1 VKPVAFDY
9 EKPRDLA
16 AALKLLAEAG
26 GNAKVMAGCQ
36 SLGPM
41 LNLRLAQPDLLVD
54 ITRIEDLHQAT
65 ETNGSMVLGSC
76 ITHAA
81 IEDGS
86 VPDVTHGLMRAV
98 AADIAY
104 RAVRNRGTIG
114 GSLCHAD
121 PAADWVS
128 VLALLEAVAVI
139 EGPAGRREVNVRRF
153 MTGAFTTVLAEDEIL
168 VALRI
173 PKLSPQARWGHYK
186 FCRKP
191 GEFAE
196 ALGAVLHDPERD
208 VMRAV
213 IGATHGAPH
222 VIERADFVA
231 GRFDSA
237 QVFAAIDA
245 AGFADHPYERQI
257 QHAAMRR
264 ALARL
269 GPMGAASRP

>member
-1 VKPVAFDY
+1 MKPVAFDY

-16 AALKLLAEAG
+16 AAIRLLAGSGGSGKVIAG
-26 GNAKVMAGCQ
+26 GQ

-54 ITRIEDLHQAT
+54 ITGIDELHQAT
-65 ETNGSMVLGSC
+65 ESDGAIVLGSC

-81 IEDGS
+81 IEDGR
-86 VPDVTHGLMRAV
+86 VPEGTGGLMRAI

-128 VLALLEAVAVI
+128 VLALIEAVAVI
-139 EGPAGRREVNVRRF
+139 EGTTGRREVNVERF
-153 MTGAFTTVLAEDEIL
+153 MTGAFTTVLAENEIL

-173 PKLSPQARWGHYK
+173 PKRSSATRWGHYK

-196 ALGAVLHDPERD
+196 AIGAVLHDPERG
-208 VMRAV
+208 VRRAV
-213 IGATHGAPH
+213 IGATRGAPH
-222 VIERADFVA
+222 TIGCADFIP
-231 GRFDSA
+231 GRFDSN
-237 QVFAAIDA
+237 QVLAALDA
-245 AGFADHPYERQI
+245 AGIAQPYERQI
-257 QHAAMRR
+257 QYTAMKRAA
-264 ALARL
+264 ARL
-269 GPMGAASRP
+269 TAAVAASR